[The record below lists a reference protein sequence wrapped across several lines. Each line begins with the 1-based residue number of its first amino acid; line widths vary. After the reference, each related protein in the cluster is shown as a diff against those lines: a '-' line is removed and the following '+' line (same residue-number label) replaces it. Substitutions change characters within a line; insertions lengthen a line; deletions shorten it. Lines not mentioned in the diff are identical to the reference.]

1 MKKYITILILLL
13 STVSF
18 GFDNFQKGSK
28 NPNTKDMTDSEF
40 IAFTLNTRKASE
52 FGVKGSHVLN
62 FLETDDVFFA
72 LLKDMNLIGMNN
84 QPKEFLGNWPLTR
97 WEYELFTPGFL
108 EQQYNTADEDVI
120 AGLPTE
126 TDLEYQLS
134 LESGVNHLGC
144 LASTPLRYGDIEND
158 GTSELVLTLAH
169 YGYKADVIVFSPQYQ
184 RIVFSNRYAL
194 QDADLEAKSDQTY
207 QYRRDTSGLSHQQGY
222 KVFSKI
228 FTGDFDE
235 NGHPDILV
243 WRKKFRSNLQTDT
256 TLGFKLSSQIWQHFE
271 RDLDAQ
277 ADSEAGITG
286 EYLPQETSEDDIKSW
301 LSDNNLTWRKGYP
314 SVSECEGEKGELILE
329 MHDPLLNDPDVLQ

>member
-40 IAFTLNTRKASE
+40 IAFTLNT
-52 FGVKGSHVLN
+52 
-62 FLETDDVFFA
+62 
-72 LLKDMNLIGMNN
+72 
-84 QPKEFLGNWPLTR
+84 
-97 WEYELFTPGFL
+97 ELFTPGFL

-314 SVSECEGEKGELILE
+314 SASECEGEKGELILE
-329 MHDPLLNDPDVLQ
+329 MHDPLLNDPDVLIGQNLIKEGRIDCQTGADL